1 MSLSGS
7 ASSSAASSPQLFSS
21 DHLYSP
27 SFLSTSSSDT
37 SPGEEQKLDQDDVS
51 FPDYSHGETYG
62 TVKESKL
69 VSSIEPILSKELNA
83 RGSAVIP
90 ALLPSLAYPD
100 ILAGRPRIRD
110 DILIMSEPSTQVDY
124 LAHKWKEPDIWLSWR
139 HIQSLRLPSSQKSDG
154 YNTRL
159 ENACW
164 RSWAKLKNKLLTCSP
179 EMLNW

>member
-1 MSLSGS
+1 MSLSES
-7 ASSSAASSPQLFSS
+7 ASSSAASSPQLFPS

-37 SPGEEQKLDQDDVS
+37 SPGEEQKLSQEDVGFS
-51 FPDYSHGETYG
+51 EYRHGEPYD

-69 VSSIEPILSKELNA
+69 VPSIEAILSKDLNA
-83 RGSAVIP
+83 LDSAAIP
-90 ALLPSLAYPD
+90 ILLPSLEYPD

-124 LAHKWKEPDIWLSWR
+124 LAHNWTEPDIWLSWR
-139 HIQSLRLPSSQKSDG
+139 HIQSLRVPSNQKIDG

-159 ENACW
+159 GNACW
-164 RSWAKLKNKLLTCSP
+164 RSWAKLKNKLKTCSP
-179 EMLNW
+179 EILNW